1 MKKLKK
7 ALKAAPISANA
18 SPSALRWG
26 RSVRRMRAF
35 TSGAAT
41 QPLSIVHATNSSF
54 ESIASATALARARSV
69 SVCSVGR

>member
-26 RSVRRMRAF
+26 RSTVWRMRAF

-41 QPLSIVHATNSSF
+41 QPLSIVHATNNSF

-69 SVCSVGR
+69 SVC